1 MGRMK
6 KDSDID
12 LLIIK
17 DTEKRPAERPMEV
30 ESIFTDRT
38 LPIDVEVYTPQEVR
52 YLFSIGSPFVEEV
65 MDKGRY

>member
-1 MGRMK
+1 
-6 KDSDID
+6 
-12 LLIIK
+12 
-17 DTEKRPAERPMEV
+17 MEV